1 MKVLFAV
8 SNEEISENIV
18 KKYQREYKEI
28 ISYKNVYYFN
38 AILKELQKDKT
49 YDRVVISEDLE
60 NFTNN
65 QYDQIDKFIFE
76 KLDSISDEASNYQ
89 GDNIPI
95 ILICSDRRTKSEP
108 MLVKLFGISI
118 YDALIGADRNVD
130 ELCKLI
136 NKPRSKKEAKLY
148 YKIDSD
154 DVNYKP
160 ENENDVSEV
169 EIQNILSHY
178 KRLGK
183 NADKYVESFNN
194 IASQYNDIQLKVIC
208 KFLPLNVRAVLEEKS
223 PKYQQI
229 MAFNSK
235 VTDKLRKSKRQDVE
249 GTSEKLLKSVTSTEK
264 ILSKPVVIPN
274 AVNMKNVKKLSRPNA
289 QALAEPEEDPI
300 KQIEREINTYVKKE
314 NEFVKEKKEEIKE
327 VPKKNDEK
335 ENIVEEEIKPAP
347 RRRGRPRKNP
357 LPEETQEPVK
367 KRRGRPK
374 KTIENGSEIM
384 LPGFEEDK
392 ETEKNNKAIAKN
404 DQENIVKDDPV
415 MPGFDE
421 KNETEDDVIM
431 PGFDEKDEAEDDV
444 IMPGFEEMKEPENDV
459 IMPGFN
465 EKSEQR
471 KDNFYNN
478 QQEEFPEVDLTPF
491 LVNNKKIACFVGTS
505 KNGTSFV
512 VNNVAQVLS
521 SKGIS
526 TAILDLTQNRNDYY
540 IYTNNED
547 TLRNKAMNCFQDLLN
562 GVPNGIQANKNLTV
576 YTSLPNEDIIRNA
589 GQILKTLISNYS
601 IVLIDCDFQTPI
613 SYFSYA
619 QEVYLVQSM
628 DVLTIQPLTAFLNML
643 RSKNVLDES
652 KLRIVLN
659 KVEKLRRVNDKIII
673 GGMSSYNDPAMTY
686 MVNLFDKNVIRY
698 ISIPFD
704 EQVYVKYLEGLIDC
718 EISLKGYPKNIIQV
732 FTELANMLYSNAIG
746 KTTYRPPTANGTDF
760 SPSINSTLEQ
770 MRKY

>member
-1 MKVLFAV
+1 
-8 SNEEISENIV
+8 
-18 KKYQREYKEI
+18 
-28 ISYKNVYYFN
+28 
-38 AILKELQKDKT
+38 
-49 YDRVVISEDLE
+49 
-60 NFTNN
+60 
-65 QYDQIDKFIFE
+65 
-76 KLDSISDEASNYQ
+76 
-89 GDNIPI
+89 
-95 ILICSDRRTKSEP
+95 
-108 MLVKLFGISI
+108 
-118 YDALIGADRNVD
+118 
-130 ELCKLI
+130 
-136 NKPRSKKEAKLY
+136 
-148 YKIDSD
+148 
-154 DVNYKP
+154 
-160 ENENDVSEV
+160 
-169 EIQNILSHY
+169 
-178 KRLGK
+178 
-183 NADKYVESFNN
+183 
-194 IASQYNDIQLKVIC
+194 
-208 KFLPLNVRAVLEEKS
+208 
-223 PKYQQI
+223 
-229 MAFNSK
+229 
-235 VTDKLRKSKRQDVE
+235 
-249 GTSEKLLKSVTSTEK
+249 
-264 ILSKPVVIPN
+264 
-274 AVNMKNVKKLSRPNA
+274 
-289 QALAEPEEDPI
+289 
-300 KQIEREINTYVKKE
+300 
-314 NEFVKEKKEEIKE
+314 
-327 VPKKNDEK
+327 
-335 ENIVEEEIKPAP
+335 
-347 RRRGRPRKNP
+347 
-357 LPEETQEPVK
+357 
-367 KRRGRPK
+367 
-374 KTIENGSEIM
+374 
-384 LPGFEEDK
+384 
-392 ETEKNNKAIAKN
+392 
-404 DQENIVKDDPV
+404 

-421 KNETEDDVIM
+421 K
-431 PGFDEKDEAEDDV
+431 
-444 IMPGFEEMKEPENDV
+444 KEPENDV
-459 IMPGFN
+459 IMPGLN
-465 EKSEQR
+465 KKVEPK
-471 KDNFYNN
+471 KDDFYNN

-491 LVNNKKIACFVGTS
+491 LVNNKNIACFVGTS

-659 KVEKLRRVNDKIII
+659 KVEKLRRVNDKVII

-732 FTELANMLYSNAIG
+732 FTELANMLYSSTMG
-746 KTTYRPPTANGTDF
+746 KTTYRPPTANGTGF

>member
-118 YDALIGADRNVD
+118 YDALIGVDRNVD

-154 DVNYKP
+154 NVNYKP

-194 IASQYNDIQLKVIC
+194 IASQYNDIQLKIIC

-235 VTDKLRKSKRQDVE
+235 VTDKLRKSKMQDVE

-264 ILSKPVVIPN
+264 ILSKPVVIPS
-274 AVNMKNVKKLSRPNA
+274 AVNMKNVKKLSKSNVQVLP
-289 QALAEPEEDPI
+289 ETEEDPI

-314 NEFVKEKKEEIKE
+314 NEFVKEKAEKIAET
-327 VPKKNDEK
+327 PKKNDEE
-335 ENIVEEEIKPAP
+335 ENIADEEVKPAP

-357 LPEETQEPVK
+357 LPEDVQEPVK

-384 LPGFEEDK
+384 LPGFEEGK
-392 ETEKNNKAIAKN
+392 ETTNNNETTEKSVK
-404 DQENIVKDDPV
+404 ENIVKDDPV
-415 MPGFDE
+415 MPGF
-421 KNETEDDVIM
+421 NIETEPEDDVIM
-431 PGFDEKDEAEDDV
+431 PGFDGKYETENDI
-444 IMPGFEEMKEPENDV
+444 IMPGFDEKKEPENDV
-459 IMPGFN
+459 IMPGLN
-465 EKSEQR
+465 KKVEPK
-471 KDNFYNN
+471 KDDFYNN
-478 QQEEFPEVDLTPF
+478 QQEEFPKVDLTPF
-491 LVNNKKIACFVGTS
+491 LVNNKNIACFVGTS

-659 KVEKLRRVNDKIII
+659 KVEKLRRVNDKVII

-732 FTELANMLYSNAIG
+732 FTELANMLYSSTMG
-746 KTTYRPPTANGTDF
+746 KTTYRPPTANGTGF